1 MDAKTKCMVDIN
13 FEFVSGLK
21 NTVIM
26 KRYLSEYPFLR
37 PLTIIVKYYL
47 KFCLLNDP
55 YTGGIGSYSLLV
67 LILSFLQN
75 HTKSKGK
82 LKEATEKENL
92 ATILIDFFQY
102 YGILFDYSKYVV
114 SVLNNG
120 AYLLKEDKNWKY
132 ENFPDSLAIEDP
144 ENPDNDLGKA
154 SFNIKQIKLAFQHAY
169 YVLTNPNITAP
180 NNSMI
185 SKLIFIP
192 HQIVFYRDEIKRLY
206 SSHSSNQQCEKENT
220 YYFENDSFKGDTK
233 EENSNKEIENIDNT
247 SKSMFF
253 SYYNI

>member
-21 NTVIM
+21 NTAVM

-82 LKEATEKENL
+82 LREANEKENL
-92 ATILIDFFQY
+92 ATILIGFFQF
-102 YGILFDYSKYVV
+102 YGLHFDYSKYVI

-144 ENPDNDLGKA
+144 ENPENDLGKA
-154 SFNIKQIKLAFQHAY
+154 SFNIAHIKLAFQHAY
-169 YVLTNPNITAP
+169 YVLSNPNIIAP
-180 NNSMI
+180 NDSMI
-185 SKLIFIP
+185 SKLIYVPP
-192 HQIVFYRDEIKRLY
+192 HIIFYRDEIKRLY
-206 SSHSSNQQCEKENT
+206 GNHTTNHQFEKENKYISLNSSYKDDT
-220 YYFENDSFKGDTK
+220 NEEDSIKNVDHLD
-233 EENSNKEIENIDNT
+233 EY
-247 SKSMFF
+247 KSMCFL
-253 SYYNI
+253 N